1 MGERDSSVH
10 NYKHN
15 LKKLA
20 LKNGWID
27 EYKKDKAQENIKD
40 FTPAVVE
47 SGQEQAGNAGD
58 ERVDQLMNEFKEM
71 KMLINNLLSSNNQV
85 AVEETEKIAEH
96 DASEDEENNEKPES
110 FTMNYENETEG
121 FIIFQ
126 DLKRFIAVLEK
137 NPDRFKVEVKLT
149 RIEE

>member
-1 MGERDSSVH
+1 MS
-10 NYKHN
+10 
-15 LKKLA
+15 
-20 LKNGWID
+20 
-27 EYKKDKAQENIKD
+27 
-40 FTPAVVE
+40 
-47 SGQEQAGNAGD
+47 
-58 ERVDQLMNEFKEM
+58 
-71 KMLINNLLSSNNQV
+71 NLLSSNNQV
-85 AVEETEKIAEH
+85 AVEETEKIAER
-96 DASEDEENNEKPES
+96 DATENEENNEKPES